1 MKLTRNII
9 AIFLSIL
16 TLFSICSTSTT
27 VFAAEYTEQ
36 KARTEYFDSA
46 LSGYLKNIIDT
57 EDAVG
62 ISEKEQV
69 DEVVEEV
76 NSSVTRTASTFSL
89 RATPAQSTETAKE
102 AAEDLDI
109 DHTRLTLELE
119 DGENVAYLFSEPV
132 SFIDDAGNL
141 VYKDTNIR
149 AVTDTTIINR
159 GYSYENGDND
169 YKAYFSED
177 SSKGLLLVEKDGEE
191 IRLIPNGTQAVGTVG
206 QIESDMELVDSFE
219 YAGVYGTDSVLR
231 FLPQLNGCKEEIV
244 LSSYQGIS
252 DFSFTLYTQEGTIAA
267 INSKGEVEIIDSATK
282 DIITTFVAPFAN
294 DSSGG
299 MDVTSEHYTDCT
311 YELEM
316 ISESKY
322 TLTISVPEEYLES
335 ENTVYPVVI
344 DPTTD
349 NISMTYDTSVYSALK
364 DSPQSSNPSACFG
377 KTGSSEY
384 GKGRAMFYFK
394 IPSDIE
400 KYAKISA
407 AKLWL
412 REVTGRTDT
421 MYVRPY
427 LIKESWSNSVTWSTQ
442 PAYYSTCSYPTKSDL
457 SLPRRNIN
465 SASTDDEDVPY
476 WYAFNIIYAVKAWTT
491 GTTNRGLM
499 FIAECEASD
508 GDYLWRGFA
517 TKEYTTS
524 SYRPYAVIKYTNDTT
539 PPTIE
544 SIKPNTEKW
553 TNEAVRLTVTA
564 SDNVY
569 EEGGISKYSF
579 FYSDDTWQTKKY
591 KDFTENRKV
600 YVRVKDLAGNISE
613 RKSYT
618 ITNYDPEKPK
628 ATITLSPTSWT
639 NGNVTATIKMTDN
652 AAIAKYT
659 INGTTTTLDAD
670 GSECITSKTV
680 TKTFSANSTVSVSV
694 TDAAGNTCSTV
705 SKSFTNID
713 KTKPSATITLSPTTP
728 TKGNVTATIK
738 MTDNAA
744 LYSYIL
750 DGSDAVS
757 ISGTS
762 KTITKTYS
770 KNQTISLTVKDAAG
784 NSYTTTKDIT
794 NIDKTKPSVT
804 ITLSP
809 TSWTNGN
816 VTATIKMTDNVGL
829 KSYSLDGAAAVSISG
844 TSKTITKS
852 YAANATINITVTD
865 TAGNSVSASKSF
877 ANIDKTK
884 PSATITLSPA
894 SWTNGNVTATIK
906 MTDNAAL
913 DNYVLDG
920 ASAVTISGTSK
931 TITKTYS
938 ENQKIS
944 LTVTDAAGNTYSITK
959 DINNIDKT
967 KPSATITL
975 DTDTWT
981 SNVTATIKMTDN
993 AAIAQYT
1000 IDGTTTI
1007 LDADGSEC
1015 ITSKTITKNY
1025 SSNQTISL
1033 TVTDAAGNPYSVT
1046 KVISNIDDVLPLAE
1060 IAINPTDW
1068 TSGDVEAMITLSDNV
1083 ALKSY
1088 KLGNEDE
1095 VITDGT
1101 TKTIS
1106 KTYSEND
1113 TIIVEVKDA
1122 VGNTFTERKEITNID
1137 KNAPNVVVS
1146 SETTSVSSKIT
1157 VNASDA
1163 GAGLHETAYC
1173 YNDGDWTS
1181 DNFLYVTDSTEVTI
1195 KVRDVLGN
1203 TFTTTHTL
1211 EEKPEINVTIEP
1223 LEWTSDDV
1231 IVNVNGTGLAKYSL
1245 DNGESWQVENAL
1257 MVCENKNIT
1266 VNVTDIFGSTM
1277 CVGNYEISNI
1287 DKSAPEITD
1296 VNVSEITW
1304 TYKPVTVTVTAI
1316 DEDSGISEYSFDGG
1330 ESWQIENI
1338 KTFNKNEDEI
1348 YPETVLVMVKDT
1360 AGNTTQWDEIS
1371 LVPVDVEVPASPDLY
1386 EQDGLVY
1393 ISSRSFDFNEDT
1405 DSAEYVEY
1413 SLDGTNWSSYEEP
1426 LNIVRTY
1433 GATVYARVVDAA
1445 HNGEDGSNVTS
1456 ITLENNLG
1464 EYTASYTDIAL
1475 GEGLFPVEFGRTYTS
1490 TKGWFF
1496 TFDANVAEIDEKTYV
1511 FTDFYGEKQYF
1522 IKNSEGKYLSVDE
1535 EELTVNADSYVLTY
1549 GDMTCTFD
1557 LLDGKINRITTDY
1570 LDTQYTW
1577 TDNSLT
1583 ITGGATVSF
1592 GGGKPTGIEIEREN
1606 KKKTI
1611 EYNWTTEKILETD
1624 EAGNPTEKEIIRL
1637 TSFKDAA
1644 GEVHTYNYLGETE
1657 LLTTNDTETITYYG
1671 NRVSMISQPNGAFVK
1686 YIYKDKKAEEDS
1698 DDTVKAVIVS
1708 DSKGVTD
1715 TISYSD
1721 GVYISSSLDSYSDKA
1736 SYDSSKAGFKKIL
1749 DATQDADNID
1759 KELVY
1764 VVEEQETGNN
1774 QNGEGTGTGES
1785 TPGDEPESDGETATD
1800 NDIGEE
1806 TNGSAPDTDGD
1817 TPTDNEAGDTD
1828 EGTENGTELGGDNNS
1843 ATELETPLYKE
1854 IDENSYVFYTYDEQK
1869 RVTVELEV
1877 LKANITIDENTT
1889 FKSAQAVA
1897 ESKVTYVYFGDDSKK
1912 IAEEVYYSKVGD
1924 EYKPTEKYTYAYTEA
1939 GILNIEK
1946 YYEADVNYNL
1956 RLNYIFTYDSNENI
1970 VSEQYYRQE
1979 TENETTVD
1987 VEYKN
1992 CTRVYEG
1999 ENLLSETQE
2008 TLVDGVLTTTKK
2020 LSYEYDIGDQLTSYT
2035 VEEYTMGD
2043 LRLVSSES
2051 YNYNNFGNLEKE
2063 IIEEYT
2069 YVLNSNTNEYE
2080 EVLNTIETTYAYDIW
2095 NQQINITVKKTGEAD
2110 LTTVITYDELGN
2122 TSTVTEDGVA
2132 VAYTYSNGNV
2142 STITETKE
2150 LQQENGTKVTKTV
2163 TSVYGYTDGNLVSRT
2178 NTTKV
2183 DEVVTETTVA
2193 TYKYDDYGNLAYHE
2207 FNGCAFTYNTL
2218 GNILTAKAAVK
2229 EENGI
2234 ETSVDIVSYTYSND
2248 IKQDVLN
2255 STFGNDQ
2262 IIAYEYNPDGEN
2274 IAIKLNADADPK
2286 YEYKYSS
2293 EEQKASEDEATTEE
2307 EDTLT
2312 ANLEGE
2318 WVKINDKVSGLF
2330 KVIQENKTSVY
2341 DSDKAFVYSVET
2353 SSKDADDANS
2363 FDGTVTTIGGNVY
2376 TLVTEENEDTFKTN
2390 DIVDFSKKYVYNE
2403 EESELERTLTSN
2415 VFYTDYGYGN
2425 DGVKFIENVFEED
2438 EYGEIT
2444 EGYIFSYGY
2453 ENENISSE
2461 SLTVKSKAE
2470 NGTSVTVDEAVNYEY
2485 DDNDQLTKATSGTTE
2500 WTYVY
2505 DGRGN
2510 IIEKRIDDLSDT
2522 AGPVTYTYNYDGK
2535 WQDRLI
2541 SYNGQEIKYAL
2552 EDGTTD
2558 NSNPLV
2564 YRGNA
2569 LTWTMGRQLASFGNI
2584 SYTYNEEGI
2593 RTSKTAINVRT
2604 TFLLDGYNV
2613 IEQTDGTTTLHFFYD
2628 SNGEVIGFRYNG
2640 NDYFYVKNAM
2650 NDIIAI
2656 TDSNKNIVAE
2666 YRYDPWGKVLDEE
2679 NLTAIGALNP
2689 FRYRSYYYDSDIK
2702 MYYLQSRYYDAEV
2715 GRFINCDD
2723 VNYIGVTGSE
2733 VSYNPFAYCENNPT
2747 NGFDPLGTVS
2757 AKDFLDVFKK
2767 CVDAIRDIIDYISD
2781 TYNKDL
2787 KALKSSIKL
2796 LSKKQRRTKKN
2807 IEALIAQCDSASNKL
2822 GKLGRFITA
2831 ATFIY
2836 IISSTIKYPSEYPKL
2851 LTTFLIEKILDLFVY
2866 GTTEIVKHLPRTI
2879 PGVGYLTGVICSIVA
2894 ELVMSAYF
2902 TENRINKITQ
2912 TFIPYFKKISGKI
2925 SAKKILTTGFKSI
2938 YS

>member
-1 MKLTRNII
+1 MKSIKKVI
-9 AIFLSIL
+9 SIFLAIL

-27 VFAAEYTEQ
+27 VLAAEYTEQ
-36 KARTEYFDSA
+36 KARTEYFDLA

-119 DGENVAYLFSEPV
+119 GGENVAYLFSEPV

-141 VYKDTNIR
+141 VYKDTNIK

-159 GYSYENGDND
+159 GYSFENGNND

-191 IRLIPNGTQAVGTVG
+191 IRLVPNGIQSVGTVG

-384 GKGRAMFYFK
+384 GQGRAMFYFK

-427 LIKESWSNSVTWSTQ
+427 LIKESWNNSVTWSTQ

-524 SYRPYAVIKYTNDTT
+524 SYRPYAVIKYTNDVT
-539 PPTIE
+539 PPEITDVV
-544 SIKPNTEKW
+544 KDPDDTY
-553 TNEAVRLTVTA
+553 TNKNVTVTVTA
-564 SDNVY
+564 TDNVY
-569 EEGGISKYSF
+569 KEGGISKYSF
-579 FYSDDTWQTKKY
+579 DNGKTWQTSEKKTY
-591 KDFTENRKV
+591 KEEGTYTPKV
-600 YVRVKDLAGNISE
+600 IVKDL
-613 RKSYT
+613 
-618 ITNYDPEKPK
+618 
-628 ATITLSPTSWT
+628 
-639 NGNVTATIKMTDN
+639 
-652 AAIAKYT
+652 
-659 INGTTTTLDAD
+659 
-670 GSECITSKTV
+670 
-680 TKTFSANSTVSVSV
+680 VSLESD
-694 TDAAGNTCSTV
+694 TWTV
-705 SKSFTNID
+705 SKFIID
-713 KTKPSATITLSPTTP
+713 KTAPEITSVKKSITSEWANSNVKVTINASDKLSGMNSKGYYFDSSKGWQADNYKTYSAEGTYTVTPKARDKVPNTATESNVSVKIDKTAPVVKTP
-728 TKGNVTATIK
+728 TKNPSSEWSNTNVTVTNNATDALSGIASSK
-738 MTDNAA
+738 GYSFDN
-744 LYSYIL
+744 
-750 DGSDAVS
+750 GSS
-757 ISGTS
+757 WQNE
-762 KTITKTYS
+762 KTKTYS
-770 KNQTISLTVKDAAG
+770 TEGTYTVTPKAKDKATNEGTGSAISVKIDKTAPVVKLPTKNPSTEWSNTNVTVTNNATDALSGIASSKGYSFDNGSSWQDGKTKTYSTEGVYTVTPKAKDKATNVGTGSAISVKIDKTAPTISKLEKQPSAEWSKDNVNVTVTATDALSGIATSSGYSFNNGTDWQTNNYKTYSAEGTYTVTSIVKDKATNKSASKTTTVKIDKTAPTATVTGTVNGSTVDVTVAASDALSGLHATAYSFDGGTNWQSSNTKKSLSANTTHTIVIRDKADNRTTIKYNPKIGSVTVSPSLDAWTNGKVTLTASGTNISQYKFDSGSWSATEKSKSYSTNITAKVGFKDSSG
-784 NSYTTTKDIT
+784 NITYINVPIT
-794 NIDKTKPSVT
+794 NIDSEKPVITSVN
-804 ITLSP
+804 LLPESG
-809 TSWTNGN
+809 WANQN
-816 VTATIKMTDNVGL
+816 VTA
-829 KSYSLDGAAAVSISG
+829 
-844 TSKTITKS
+844 
-852 YAANATINITVTD
+852 
-865 TAGNSVSASKSF
+865 
-877 ANIDKTK
+877 
-884 PSATITLSPA
+884 
-894 SWTNGNVTATIK
+894 
-906 MTDNAAL
+906 
-913 DNYVLDG
+913 
-920 ASAVTISGTSK
+920 
-931 TITKTYS
+931 
-938 ENQKIS
+938 
-944 LTVTDAAGNTYSITK
+944 
-959 DINNIDKT
+959 
-967 KPSATITL
+967 
-975 DTDTWT
+975 
-981 SNVTATIKMTDN
+981 
-993 AAIAQYT
+993 
-1000 IDGTTTI
+1000 
-1007 LDADGSEC
+1007 
-1015 ITSKTITKNY
+1015 
-1025 SSNQTISL
+1025 
-1033 TVTDAAGNPYSVT
+1033 
-1046 KVISNIDDVLPLAE
+1046 
-1060 IAINPTDW
+1060 
-1068 TSGDVEAMITLSDNV
+1068 
-1083 ALKSY
+1083 
-1088 KLGNEDE
+1088 
-1095 VITDGT
+1095 
-1101 TKTIS
+1101 
-1106 KTYSEND
+1106 
-1113 TIIVEVKDA
+1113 
-1122 VGNTFTERKEITNID
+1122 
-1137 KNAPNVVVS
+1137 
-1146 SETTSVSSKIT
+1146 T
-1157 VNASDA
+1157 VNASDT
-1163 GAGLHETAYC
+1163 GGSGIYAY
-1173 YNDGDWTS
+1173 S
-1181 DNFLYVTDSTEVTI
+1181 
-1195 KVRDVLGN
+1195 
-1203 TFTTTHTL
+1203 
-1211 EEKPEINVTIEP
+1211 
-1223 LEWTSDDV
+1223 
-1231 IVNVNGTGLAKYSL
+1231 A
-1245 DNGESWQVENAL
+1245 DNGNSWQDSNVFTFSELTEAKFLVKDNAGNSSEVL
-1257 MVCENKNIT
+1257 SKEILIDKDAPTLDLTGGCDDWSNEPIT
-1266 VNVTDIFGSTM
+1266 VVADANDAGGSSIFG
-1277 CVGNYEISNI
+1277 
-1287 DKSAPEITD
+1287 
-1296 VNVSEITW
+1296 
-1304 TYKPVTVTVTAI
+1304 
-1316 DEDSGISEYSFDGG
+1316 YSFDGG
-1330 ESWQIENI
+1330 NAWVTDNRKVYEESTNEIVSVAVKDNAGNITEKTAQVMVDIDTPVISDVALSSTSWTKENVIITVTASDVMSGLADTAYSFDGGTTWQEDNTYTASENG
-1338 KTFNKNEDEI
+1338 TFNI
-1348 YPETVLVMVKDT
+1348 IVKDK
-1360 AGNTTQWDEIS
+1360 AGNETTWDEI
-1371 LVPVDVEVPASPDLY
+1371 VIDYIDKEVPSSPDLY

-1393 ISSRSFDFNEDT
+1393 ISSRSFDFNKDT

-1413 SLDGTNWSSYEEP
+1413 CLDGINWSSYEEP

-1490 TKGWFF
+1490 TNGWFF
-1496 TFDANVAEIDEKTYV
+1496 TFDANVAEIDDNAYV

-1522 IKNSEGKYLSVDE
+1522 IKNSKGQYFSVDE
-1535 EELTVNADSYVLTY
+1535 EELTIVESTDEETGNKIKNYRLNY
-1549 GDMTCTFD
+1549 GDMIVELGNNCK
-1557 LLDGKINRITTDY
+1557 LSRITTDY
-1570 LDTQYTW
+1570 TTTEYKWNADG
-1577 TDNSLT
+1577 SLT
-1583 ITGGATVSF
+1583 IDGGAVVNF
-1592 GGGKPTGIEIEREN
+1592 DKNFRPTSIVITRKEN
-1606 KKKTI
+1606 KDGVITDKTKTVVFTW
-1611 EYNWTTEKILETD
+1611 ENDKLMKFTDAMNGEHAYGYDEET
-1624 EAGNPTEKEIIRL
+1624 G
-1637 TSFKDAA
+1637 
-1644 GEVHTYNYLGETE
+1644 
-1657 LLTTNDTETITYYG
+1657 LLITNDTETISYSNG
-1671 NRVSMISQPNGAFVK
+1671 RVRLISQPNGAFVK
-1686 YIYKDKKAEEDS
+1686 YTYNDNAENAEAPNN
-1698 DDTVKAVIVS
+1698 VGAVTVS

-1715 TISYSD
+1715 TIYYAD
-1721 GVYISSSLDSYSDKA
+1721 GVYVSSSIDSYSDKA
-1736 SYDSSKAGFKKIL
+1736 VYAPGEISAGITT
-1749 DATQDADNID
+1749 DAISNI
-1759 KELVY
+1759 VY
-1764 VVEEQETGNN
+1764 VVESEPQSEEQ
-1774 QNGEGTGTGES
+1774 GTGEPS
-1785 TPGDEPESDGETATD
+1785 TGDELESDGENA
-1800 NDIGEE
+1800 
-1806 TNGSAPDTDGD
+1806 
-1817 TPTDNEAGDTD
+1817 TDNEA
-1828 EGTENGTELGGDNNS
+1828 EGEINGEENDAEQGEDNNAPS
-1843 ATELETPLYKE
+1843 APELPLYEAINENTYVFYDYDEQNRVATELTVLKSRIADITTATFEDAEKVVKAETVYVYASETDNTITDK
-1854 IDENSYVFYTYDEQK
+1854 YVFTYTDDVKLQTE
-1869 RVTVELEV
+1869 ELYQPINNV
-1877 LKANITIDENTT
+1877 L
-1889 FKSAQAVA
+1889 FCV
-1897 ESKVTYVYFGDDSKK
+1897 SK
-1912 IAEEVYYSKVGD
+1912 
-1924 EYKPTEKYTYAYTEA
+1924 
-1939 GILNIEK
+1939 
-1946 YYEADVNYNL
+1946 
-1956 RLNYIFTYDSNENI
+1956 FTYDSNENI
-1970 VSEQYYRQE
+1970 VLEQYFRPG
-1979 TENETTVD
+1979 TENETPI
-1987 VEYKN
+1987 EYEN

-1999 ENLLSETQE
+1999 ENLLSETQQTLVDGE
-2008 TLVDGVLTTTKK
+2008 LTTTKKLLYEYYEGGNIKTETQQTLVDGVLTTTKK
-2020 LSYEYDIGDQLTSYT
+2020 LSYEYYENESIKTETQQTLVDGVLTDTKQLAYEYDIGDQLTSYT
-2035 VEEYTMGD
+2035 VKEYTLGA
-2043 LRLVSSES
+2043 LRTVSKES
-2051 YNYNNFGNLEKE
+2051 YNYNSFGNLEKE

-2207 FNGCAFTYNTL
+2207 FNGYAFTYNTL

-2234 ETSVDIVSYTYSND
+2234 ETSVDIVSYTYSPD
-2248 IKQDVLN
+2248 IKQDVEF
-2255 STFGNDQ
+2255 SSFGNNQ
-2262 IIAYEYNPDGEN
+2262 IIDYDYNADGE
-2274 IAIKLNADADPK
+2274 ITAIKLGTDVK
-2286 YEYKYSS
+2286 YDYKYSS
-2293 EEQKASEDEATTEE
+2293 EEETTSEGETSNETE
-2307 EDTLT
+2307 DPLT
-2312 ANLEGE
+2312 KNLEGE

-2425 DGVKFIENVFEED
+2425 DGVKFLENVFEKNND
-2438 EYGEIT
+2438 GEIT
-2444 EGYIFSYGY
+2444 EGYIFNYGY
-2453 ENENISSE
+2453 KNENISSE

-2569 LTWTMGRQLASFGNI
+2569 LTWTMGRQLASFGNV
-2584 SYTYNEEGI
+2584 SYTYNEDGI
-2593 RTSKTAINVRT
+2593 RTSKTSNGVT
-2604 TFLLDGYNV
+2604 TKFLLDGYNV
-2613 IEQTDGTTTLHFFYD
+2613 IEQTDGTTTLHFFYG

-2650 NDIIAI
+2650 GDIAAV
-2656 TDSNKNIVAE
+2656 TDSDKNIVAE
-2666 YRYDPWGKVLDEE
+2666 YRYDPWGKVIDEE
-2679 NLTAIGALNP
+2679 NLTAIGTLNP

-2702 MYYLQSRYYDAEV
+2702 MYYLQSRYYDVEV

-2723 VNYIGVTGSE
+2723 VNYIGVTESE
-2733 VSYNPFAYCENNPT
+2733 VSYNPFAYCENNVT
-2747 NGFDPLGTVS
+2747 NGCDPTGFITYMFYYNKKG
-2757 AKDFLDVFKK
+2757 KDF
-2767 CVDAIRDIIDYISD
+2767 
-2781 TYNKDL
+2781 
-2787 KALKSSIKL
+2787 
-2796 LSKKQRRTKKN
+2796 KKQANWMKN
-2807 IEALIAQCDSASNKL
+2807 E
-2822 GKLGRFITA
+2822 
-2831 ATFIY
+2831 
-2836 IISSTIKYPSEYPKL
+2836 
-2851 LTTFLIEKILDLFVY
+2851 
-2866 GTTEIVKHLPRTI
+2866 
-2879 PGVGYLTGVICSIVA
+2879 
-2894 ELVMSAYF
+2894 
-2902 TENRINKITQ
+2902 
-2912 TFIPYFKKISGKI
+2912 YFKKKEVKLIGLKDWSEFVNEWNKLRKKTVDDVFLFLHGIPGSLSFNGRQIYVKDMKSLKAIKKVKGKI
-2925 SAKKILTTGFKSI
+2925 YLLSCNGGTTPQKGTSVASFFAVLQGGIRVRAVVNGKVYYRDWDQLFDRKPLTKEEQAYWADFIYQYVNRERKKVVCIVNRRGEW
-2938 YS
+2938 YYG